1 MKCWTFLTEG
11 RHVSDFIPQ
20 RSADARSPIADFWR
34 VVSSSI
40 PIVRGR
46 LVTVSVS
53 GAVAIAVRHGMQRA
67 YRGAF
72 NVGQSEATDYW
83 VTATPEAT
91 VIGGYSASEY
101 LLIQPLG
108 VGFTGTVRLWVF

>member
-1 MKCWTFLTEG
+1 M
-11 RHVSDFIPQ
+11 SDILPQ

-53 GAVAIAVRHGMQRA
+53 GAVALPVRHGLQRA
-67 YRGAF
+67 YRGAI
-72 NVGQSEATDYW
+72 NVGQSSGNDVW

-91 VIGGYSASEY
+91 VAGGYDSSEF
-101 LLIQPLG
+101 LLIQPIG